1 MKIILT
7 GGLGFIGSHT
17 AYVLNAYN
25 YNVIIADNLSNSDI
39 EVYHIL
45 KKMCKNPKRLS
56 LHIGDITQLEFVAAL
71 FRMNKPDAVIHFAS
85 LKTVNESIEQP
96 IMYYRQNINGL
107 LTLLTVMEKYD
118 CNRIVFSSSST
129 VYGNNQ
135 PPFKEDL
142 QVGLGITNPYGETK
156 YFQECILQDHAK
168 TNNKMNILILRYF
181 NPVGA
186 HSSGLLGENPTGT
199 PGNLFPYIMQVAS
212 GKYPVLQIFGDDYNT
227 PDGTCIRDFIHV
239 MDVAEGHAYAME
251 QEKPGCHIYNLGM
264 GKGCSVMEL
273 VKTFEKVNN
282 VKIPYQIKDRRKGD
296 LEEVY
301 SDISKAKSE
310 LGWETKRTME
320 DICKD
325 GYRFAMNSTLL

>member
-1 MKIILT
+1 
-7 GGLGFIGSHT
+7 
-17 AYVLNAYN
+17 
-25 YNVIIADNLSNSDI
+25 
-39 EVYHIL
+39 
-45 KKMCKNPKRLS
+45 
-56 LHIGDITQLEFVAAL
+56 
-71 FRMNKPDAVIHFAS
+71 
-85 LKTVNESIEQP
+85 
-96 IMYYRQNINGL
+96 
-107 LTLLTVMEKYD
+107 
-118 CNRIVFSSSST
+118 
-129 VYGNNQ
+129 
-135 PPFKEDL
+135 
-142 QVGLGITNPYGETK
+142 
-156 YFQECILQDHAK
+156 
-168 TNNKMNILILRYF
+168 
-181 NPVGA
+181 
-186 HSSGLLGENPTGT
+186 
-199 PGNLFPYIMQVAS
+199 
-212 GKYPVLQIFGDDYNT
+212 
-227 PDGTCIRDFIHV
+227 